1 MLSSFRDKKTAVST
15 LKHTCSPAPTYRQNT
30 DKMQTLRSLKIH
42 CSTGVGCR
50 VPIQVFERQLLY
62 LHGKISSLQ
71 SLFPASHF
79 SLRTTLRVV
88 QESLKPRTSAP
99 VLELVQGR
107 GSTLEAVLRW
117 PGPEESCGSNCCH
130 RWTSGYL
137 HRESHGLVSWKTVA
151 WVSA

>member
-42 CSTGVGCR
+42 CSTGVGRR
-50 VPIQVFERQLLY
+50 VPIQAFERQLLY

-88 QESLKPRTSAP
+88 QESLKPKTSAP
-99 VLELVQGR
+99 VLKLAQGR
-107 GSTLEAVLRW
+107 AALWGQYSGDRRLRRAAGPIAVTDEPQDICTERATVW
-117 PGPEESCGSNCCH
+117 SPEK
-130 RWTSGYL
+130 L
-137 HRESHGLVSWKTVA
+137 
-151 WVSA
+151 